1 MTELRAQRLSLL
13 LVTAITLGLAA
24 CDSPGVGEP
33 LKGEAPRPATT
44 ARVTEV
50 TLRAAYLDA
59 TLESS
64 NWSLRFFFPA
74 TKACARVIRRD
85 ARVEYRA
92 GGPVGEVQ
100 SGKETCD
107 PVGIAS
113 LPEWRD
119 RRARSRGGPLP
130 PFTARFKSIYTDDD
144 LILVRGRFPLTGEI
158 GWDRG
163 DDTVAVLPREKG
175 CDDVLLRGV
184 APIEFH
190 AQGPQVFTLVSEE
203 GSCPVIGFALPLRGP

>member
-1 MTELRAQRLSLL
+1 MTALRAQRLSLSL
-13 LVTAITLGLAA
+13 AAAITLGLAG
-24 CDSPGVGEP
+24 CEPPGVAKP
-33 LKGEAPRPATT
+33 LKAKGPTAVTT
-44 ARVTEV
+44 ARVTQV

-74 TKACARVIRRD
+74 TKTCARVIRRD
-85 ARVEYRA
+85 ARVEYRT

-100 SGKETCD
+100 SGGEACD
-107 PVGIAS
+107 PVGIVS

-130 PFTARFKSIYTDDD
+130 SFTARFKSIYTDDD
-144 LILVRGRFPLTGEI
+144 LVLVRGRFPLTGEI
-158 GWDRG
+158 GWARG
-163 DDTVAVLPREKG
+163 DDTVAVLPRAKG
-175 CDDVLLRGV
+175 CNDVLARGV
-184 APIEFH
+184 APLEFH
-190 AQGPQVFTLVSEE
+190 AHGPQVFTLVSEE

>member
-1 MTELRAQRLSLL
+1 MTELRAQKLSLSL
-13 LVTAITLGLAA
+13 AAAITLGLAS
-24 CDSPGVGEP
+24 CDSPGVAEP
-33 LKGEAPRPATT
+33 LKAEAPRPVTT
-44 ARVTEV
+44 AHVTEV

-85 ARVEYRA
+85 ARVEYRT

-100 SGKETCD
+100 SGGEACD
-107 PVGIAS
+107 PVGIVS

-119 RRARSRGGPLP
+119 RRARSRGDPLP
-130 PFTARFKSIYTDDD
+130 PFTARFKSIYTDEE
-144 LILVRGRFPLTGEI
+144 LVLVRGRFPLTGEI

-163 DDTVAVLPREKG
+163 DDTVAVLPHAEG
-175 CDDVLLRGV
+175 CNDVLARGV
-184 APIEFH
+184 APLEFH